1 MKTKNIDQK
10 KRLLEENYNQV
21 EQEVSYND
29 WLQGE
34 LVNDPGMGRWLTDD
48 DDLAD
53 FDLPDDAYELFDDE
67 KSKKE
72 NRYAW
77 TY

>member
-53 FDLPDDAYELFDDE
+53 YQLPNDTHEL
-67 KSKKE
+67 
-72 NRYAW
+72 YIL
-77 TY
+77 